1 MFKNPSF
8 LFDIICTAAW
18 IILVVRYA
26 RKGFLSSIVQLVG
39 NLFSLLGAKELS
51 AACAGW
57 VFEHMLAGG
66 FRTQIAANIAAGG
79 AVDLSGIAEKYA
91 GFLPASFRASIVAA
105 CERSIG
111 AVLADNAVVL
121 ADSIVENVLQPL
133 LTPVI
138 TLVLFFLFYAL
149 LRLLVS
155 MLVTVLGLV
164 NKLPVIGTVNRGLGW
179 LVGGA
184 TALLDIYLV
193 LCILWGHHRHHR
205 RQPECAQR
213 YGDEQQSL
221 LQNLQSLQPFPVKG
235 FLHKGG
241 TMVCIRC
248 QKRPAIIFIQRM
260 DNGQMKQEGYCLHCA
275 RELHIKPVEDL
286 MKQFGMSDEDMD
298 NMENRMESMMDEM
311 GDANPSPS

>member
-8 LFDIICTAAW
+8 LFDIVCTVVWLLLA
-18 IILVVRYA
+18 VRYA
-26 RKGFLSSIVQLVG
+26 RKGFLASSVQLGG
-39 NLFSLLGAKELS
+39 NVFSLVGARVFS
-51 AACAGW
+51 GWAAAE
-57 VFEHMLAGG
+57 VFQRFLAGS
-66 FRTQIAANIAAGG
+66 FRTQIAESISAGG
-79 AVDLSGIAEKYA
+79 VVDLTGIADKYA
-91 GFLPASFRASIVAA
+91 GFLPESFRASIVAA

-193 LCILWGHHRHHR
+193 LCILWGIIVIT
-205 RQPECAQR
+205 
-213 YGDEQQSL
+213 GGNLNVLNDTVMSSSL
-221 LQNLQSLQPFPVKG
+221 YYKIFNLFNPF
-235 FLHKGG
+235 L
-241 TMVCIRC
+241 
-248 QKRPAIIFIQRM
+248 
-260 DNGQMKQEGYCLHCA
+260 
-275 RELHIKPVEDL
+275 
-286 MKQFGMSDEDMD
+286 
-298 NMENRMESMMDEM
+298 
-311 GDANPSPS
+311 